1 MNPRA
6 ERLGLFLLFLAG
18 TSLIFVF
25 GNPYWSFLRTNQN
38 SDYNALLAVFFLA
51 TTLLAYRKE
60 RSRRYW
66 HVSFAFFAAAFANWV
81 LGLDLVRFPGDAADT
96 VVGITWDKLS
106 QSIKVVVPLLL
117 LVALGGFGVD
127 SVYLQRGKVKAW
139 VAIGLGSLI
148 AFSVLGLVVG
158 ASQGK
163 SWNAMLTTLP
173 LWLIF
178 SLLNATMEE
187 LWYRGLFLPRLAPF
201 LGQGLSV
208 LLIALVFGAS
218 HVGATYVTPGEILQ
232 FVVPVF
238 LVGFGAGWLIVK
250 TDSLWGGVLFH
261 AGADVFYALAFTF
274 FSAG

>member
-1 MNPRA
+1 MDF
-6 ERLGLFLLFLAG
+6 GLA
-18 TSLIFVF
+18 
-25 GNPYWSFLRTNQN
+25 Q
-38 SDYNALLAVFFLA
+38 
-51 TTLLAYRKE
+51 RKGI
-60 RSRRYW
+60 
-66 HVSFAFFAAAFANWV
+66 V
-81 LGLDLVRFPGDAADT
+81 LYL
-96 VVGITWDKLS
+96 
-106 QSIKVVVPLLL
+106 VPLQ
-117 LVALGGFGVD
+117 VYGCGFC
-127 SVYLQRGKVKAW
+127 R
-139 VAIGLGSLI
+139 
-148 AFSVLGLVVG
+148 VG

-163 SWNAMLTTLP
+163 SWKAMLTTLP